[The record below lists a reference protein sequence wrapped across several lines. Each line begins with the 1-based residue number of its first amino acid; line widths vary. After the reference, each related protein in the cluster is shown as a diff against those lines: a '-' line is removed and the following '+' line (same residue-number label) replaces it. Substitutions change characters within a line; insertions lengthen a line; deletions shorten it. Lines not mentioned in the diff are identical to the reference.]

1 MWRRDNSQLNW
12 LNFWSNLFLRLR
24 KSLATGLPELTVFI
38 SSLSLCNN
46 WGQVT
51 IVMVVIVHWGSYCL
65 PYGLLWLGCKKGQ
78 NPTRHSY
85 NKANS
90 SLLVSSCLEHRSVFA
105 ERWQTLTKTFNDFCT
120 LFLITCATV
129 SSLLSPSTSIEY
141 WLAAFTS
148 TGCPDANSS
157 TLNAC
162 SMPALCSGLPRL
174 GCSFASCSSSLGGK
188 TLPAAAR
195 PYMTA
200 ATKGIKSATKFVWW
214 CSSSNAGIRCL
225 HQTIYLPSTV
235 SQTTWKY

>member
-120 LFLITCATV
+120 LFLITCAAV

-157 TLNAC
+157 TL
-162 SMPALCSGLPRL
+162 MPAQCRSLQRPASSGMLFCLLPLAPRPSV
-174 GCSFASCSSSLGGK
+174 GNAACRRSSLYDRRNK
-188 TLPAAAR
+188 R
-195 PYMTA
+195 D
-200 ATKGIKSATKFVWW
+200 
-214 CSSSNAGIRCL
+214 
-225 HQTIYLPSTV
+225 
-235 SQTTWKY
+235 